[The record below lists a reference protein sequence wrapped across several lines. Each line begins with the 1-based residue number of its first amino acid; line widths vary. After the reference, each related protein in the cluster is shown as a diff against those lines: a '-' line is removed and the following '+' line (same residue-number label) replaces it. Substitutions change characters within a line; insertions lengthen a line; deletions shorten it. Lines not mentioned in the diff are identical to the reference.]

1 MLISLRPT
9 IIAFS
14 LSLFL
19 SVSGFGQIGGS
30 STYNF
35 LSLPAS
41 ARISALG
48 GSLMSVVDDDVTQMV
63 LNPAALNPEM
73 HNRISFNTALYIADV
88 NFGYFG
94 YARHYDK
101 IKTTFGAG
109 IQYISY
115 GKFDRTDEFGTVTGS
130 FKAGEYAFNISAARS
145 YDRFNYGMTLKFIY
159 STLESY
165 SSMGMAVDLGGTYVD
180 SAGRFMA
187 AVAFNNLGTQF
198 SSYVP
203 GNKEQLPLNIQIGIA
218 RQFAHLPFR
227 FSIVFNNLQK
237 WNIRYDDPNA
247 TQNDDIFG
255 DTTNTKEKSYWL
267 DNLARHMIIGG
278 EFLIGKGFRLRV
290 GYNHLRRQEL
300 KMVDRSA
307 MVGFSF
313 GVGIKI
319 YRFMIDYSLAGYHL
333 GGASN
338 QFSIST
344 NLQEFIPGMK

>member
-1 MLISLRPT
+1 MPIRLRPFILT
-9 IIAFS
+9 VF
-14 LSLFL
+14 LTLFL
-19 SVSGFGQIGGS
+19 PIAGFGQIGGS
-30 STYNF
+30 STYKF

-41 ARISALG
+41 ARVSALG
-48 GSLMSVVDDDVTQMV
+48 GSLMSVVDDDVNQMV

-94 YARHYDK
+94 YARNYEK
-101 IKTTFGAG
+101 IKTTFGVG
-109 IQYISY
+109 MQYISY
-115 GKFDRTDEFGTVTGS
+115 GKFDRTDESGMITGS
-130 FKAGEYAFNISAARS
+130 FKAGEYAFNISAARA
-145 YDRFNYGMTLKFIY
+145 YKQFNYGMTLKFIY
-159 STLESY
+159 SSLEAY
-165 SSMGMAVDLGGTYVD
+165 SSMGMAIDLGGTYVD

-187 AVAFNNLGTQF
+187 AVTFNNMGTQL

-203 GNKEQLPLNIQIGIA
+203 GNNEPLPMNIQVGIA

-227 FSIVFNNLQK
+227 FSIIFNNLQK
-237 WNIRYDDPNA
+237 WNIRYDDPNNK
-247 TQNDDIFG
+247 QNDDIFG
-255 DTTNTKEKSYWL
+255 DTTNTAEKSYWL

-319 YRFMIDYSLAGYHL
+319 YRFMVDYSLAGYHL